1 MLRTKPRKK
10 PSLVMASD
18 DGSIGKWGW
27 TSIESKANEM
37 TEHRQEHFDGE
48 YSRWTVTKDKVNERI
63 NLDDVRDET
72 GRVLDGPYKHIRVLE
87 RRMNFLHQRI
97 ERGKKDGKNLSH
109 DEHER
114 EALEWAINAVYT
126 HVPLP
131 EKE

>member
-27 TSIESKANEM
+27 TPIESKANE
-37 TEHRQEHFDGE
+37 
-48 YSRWTVTKDKVNERI
+48 VNERI